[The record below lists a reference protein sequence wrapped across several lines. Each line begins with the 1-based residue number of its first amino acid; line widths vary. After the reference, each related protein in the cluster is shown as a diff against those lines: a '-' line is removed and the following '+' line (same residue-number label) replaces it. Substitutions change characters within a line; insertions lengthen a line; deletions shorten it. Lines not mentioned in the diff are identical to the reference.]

1 METKETK
8 ILLDTNFLL
17 IPAEFR
23 VDIFSEL
30 ERLMDRKYKLYILDK
45 TITELKNIVRS
56 QKGKSSQAAKI
67 ALQLID
73 NKKLNIIN
81 TSSLPSSVDD
91 IILRLVNS
99 EYIVGTQDKLLR
111 KKLKQKNIQL
121 LSLRQK
127 THLRI
132 IS

>member
-1 METKETK
+1 METK

-45 TITELKNIVRS
+45 TIAELKNIKRL
-56 QKGKSSQAAKI
+56 QKGKNSQAAKT

-81 TSSLPSSVDD
+81 TNSMEGSVDD
-91 IILRLVNS
+91 IIS
-99 EYIVGTQDKLLR
+99 ELANNDYIVVDIYYLPKMIYLYIAR
-111 KKLKQKNIQL
+111 
-121 LSLRQK
+121 
-127 THLRI
+127 
-132 IS
+132 